1 MFKKIIFDV
10 DQTLVDTSC
19 LEQERKKRNWSQV
32 YQLIPQAHLYEGM
45 DEVLEFI
52 RSCEISVA
60 LVTTTPRPYVERVAQ
75 HFHIPYNHIVAY
87 HDAPPK
93 PSPQPML
100 LALHLLNAK
109 PYEVLSFGDREID
122 IRASNAAGIESIA
135 CFWGTL
141 EPKLLLNSGYRHAIK
156 KPTEIL
162 TLLR

>member
-10 DQTLVDTSC
+10 DQTLVDTTC
-19 LEQERKKRNWSQV
+19 LERERNDRNWSQV
-32 YQLIPQAHLYEGM
+32 YQLIPRAHLYEGLE
-45 DEVLEFI
+45 EVFETI
-52 RSCEISVA
+52 RKYGVSVV
-60 LVTTTPRPYVERVAQ
+60 LITTTPRLYVERIAQ
-75 HFHIPYNHIVAY
+75 QFHIPYNYIVSY

-93 PSPQPML
+93 PSPEPML
-100 LALHLLNAK
+100 LALQLLNAE

-141 EPKLLLNSGYRHAIK
+141 EPNLLLKSGYRHAIR
-156 KPTEIL
+156 KPVEIL